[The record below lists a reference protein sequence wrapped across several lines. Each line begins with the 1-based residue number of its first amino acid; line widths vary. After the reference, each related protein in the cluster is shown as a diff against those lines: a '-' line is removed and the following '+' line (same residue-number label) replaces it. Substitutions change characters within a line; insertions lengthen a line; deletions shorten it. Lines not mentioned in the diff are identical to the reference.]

1 MRLLSKFQSI
11 NFISFYLFFR
21 SSEDEINESEL
32 LVKNDSISN
41 EPSDSLL
48 LTTQPDFSG
57 IDF

>member
-1 MRLLSKFQSI
+1 M
-11 NFISFYLFFR
+11 FFR
-21 SSEDEINESEL
+21 SSEEEINESDL
-32 LVKNDSISN
+32 LVKNDSISS